1 LSDQRID
8 QLNHFLDEK
17 NAMKV
22 DLPLLLMT
30 LTYLKELELE
40 NEQEN
45 DADEYLDAFVA
56 LGGQQDKD
64 GYVSKETLI

>member
-1 LSDQRID
+1 MYNLACGYNLSDPRID
-8 QLNHFLDEK
+8 QLNIFLDEK
-17 NAMKV
+17 GATRI
-22 DLPLLLMT
+22 DLPLLVMT

-56 LGGQQDKD
+56 LGG
-64 GYVSKETLI
+64 

>member
-1 LSDQRID
+1 
-8 QLNHFLDEK
+8 
-17 NAMKV
+17 
-22 DLPLLLMT
+22 MT

-56 LGGQQDKD
+56 LGG
-64 GYVSKETLI
+64 